1 MANKHTFKYFPTC
14 IEEINV
20 YVENL
25 LSETLKT
32 NYESEKLL
40 LHSLLTVM
48 FASGI
53 EKENITP
60 HSLLQMLEMTSMA
73 DSEGNTMV
81 DELYIGAT
89 DKIENPSII
98 NLYWYMK
105 ETENFVDTVIRLI
118 SIFQFYDNLFDA
130 PVYSE
135 DGKTLLCYPCH
146 LKDSVYN
153 IPEGT
158 EKIATH
164 SFVANPYIN
173 TIKIP
178 KTVKTICRNAF
189 DNLFN
194 LKAFIVNKE
203 NKTFFSD
210 YGILYRNHTNH
221 ILVKYPANIKNTFI
235 VIKSDVKKILSFAF
249 ERCNNLKEI
258 SFETGNTKLEDNAFF
273 ACNHI
278 DNIAVMDGK
287 GDMLNMKGFD
297 GMVMEEIADPREER
311 HNQENNQESAKEIKE
326 TNKENNLEYH
336 IPIEIKKMFDE
347 YIVGHEDAKKTLSV
361 AVYSHILRCNNRTS
375 GIGKSNILLCG
386 PTGCGKTEF
395 ARTIAKCL
403 NVPFVTADATSITE
417 TGMKGNDPTDMLK
430 DLLIAAN
437 NDLSKAQNG
446 IIYIDEV
453 DKLATYG
460 ENAYRESYSKGVQQG
475 LLKIVEGGI
484 IPIRI
489 DNPMQQYTINF
500 DTSNILFIAGGA
512 FGDITSTETNKDKNI
527 GFVKQETSSAQA
539 TPISNKKK
547 LEAKDFIKYGMTQEF
562 IGRFPVIVQLSQLTE
577 NEIYRIMTEPKNSV
591 ITQYKNLVRCI
602 GSELVFEEELLKH
615 IASDAIRT
623 GTGARGLR
631 TVIEQMVENVIF
643 ELPSKNNIEK
653 VLIHK
658 DMLNGEP
665 PKYIEHI
672 KPKHTEKERQRPI
685 RNRKDRTNRPQRRQ
699 KTEQK
704 T

>member
-1 MANKHTFKYFPTC
+1 MANKHSFQYFPTC
-14 IEEINV
+14 IEEIST

-48 FASGI
+48 FCSGI
-53 EKENITP
+53 DKESITP
-60 HSLLQMLEMTSMA
+60 HSVLHMLEMTSVE
-73 DSEGNTMV
+73 DNEGQTMV
-81 DELYIGAT
+81 DKLYMETG
-89 DKIENPSII
+89 DNVDSNSVV

-105 ETENFVDTVIRLI
+105 ETEVFVDTIIRLI
-118 SIFQFYDNLFDA
+118 SVFQFYDNLFSE
-130 PVYSE
+130 PVISE
-135 DGKTLLCYPCH
+135 DGKTLLCYPNH
-146 LKDSVYN
+146 LKESLYH
-153 IPEGT
+153 IPDGV
-158 EKIATH
+158 EKIAPH
-164 SFVANPYIN
+164 SFVANPYLN

-178 KTVKTICRNAF
+178 KTVKTIFRNSF
-189 DNLFN
+189 NSLPN
-194 LKAFIVNKE
+194 LKAFIVNRE
-203 NKTFFSD
+203 NKNFFSD
-210 YGILYRNHTNH
+210 YGILYRNHKNQV
-221 ILVKYPANIKNTFI
+221 IVKYPPAIKDTFI
-235 VIKSDVKKILSFAF
+235 IIKSDIKKIWSFAF
-249 ERCNNLKEI
+249 EGCNNLKEI
-258 SFETGNTKLEDNAFF
+258 AFETGDTKLEDNAFF
-273 ACNHI
+273 ACKHI
-278 DNIAVMDGK
+278 DNIAVMDGN
-287 GDMLNMKGFD
+287 GSSLNMRGFN
-297 GMVMEEIADPREER
+297 GMIMEDTSNPQETPESVN
-311 HNQENNQESAKEIKE
+311 HNSQ
-326 TNKENNLEYH
+326 KENTEQYKENILEYH
-336 IPIEIKKMFDE
+336 IPTEIKKMFDD
-347 YIVGHEDAKKTLSV
+347 YIVGHEEAKKTLSV
-361 AVYSHILRCNNRTS
+361 AVYSHILRCNNRAS

-430 DLLIAAN
+430 DLLIAADN
-437 NDLSKAQNG
+437 NLAKAQNG
-446 IIYIDEV
+446 IIYIDEI

-484 IPIRI
+484 VPIRI

-512 FGDITSTETNKDKNI
+512 FGNMTNADIKKKDSI
-527 GFVKQETSSAQA
+527 GFIKSEAKMPQNI
-539 TPISNKKK
+539 ISDNKK

-562 IGRFPVIVQLSQLTE
+562 VGRFPVIVQLSQLTE

-602 GSELVFEEELLKH
+602 GSELVFEDELLKS
-615 IASDAIRT
+615 IASDAVKT

-643 ELPSKNNIEK
+643 ELPNKKNIKK

-658 DMLNGEP
+658 DMLNGEL

-672 KPKHTEKERQRPI
+672 KPKHTETQIKQPKPP
-685 RNRKDRTNRPQRRQ
+685 RNRQDRANRPTRRN
-699 KTEQK
+699 KTEEK
-704 T
+704 S

>member
-14 IEEINV
+14 AEEIST
-20 YVENL
+20 YVDNL
-25 LSETLKT
+25 LTETLKT
-32 NYESEKLL
+32 NFEAEKLL

-53 EKENITP
+53 DKGSITP
-60 HSLLQMLEMTSMA
+60 HSVLHMLGMTSVE
-73 DSEGNTMV
+73 DNEGYTMV
-81 DELYIGAT
+81 DRMYMETA
-89 DKIENPSII
+89 DDVDSNSVI

-105 ETENFVDTVIRLI
+105 ETPIFVDTIIRLI
-118 SIFQFYDNLFDA
+118 SVFQFYDNLFDE
-130 PVYSE
+130 PVFSE
-135 DGKTLLCYPCH
+135 DGKVLLCYPCH
-146 LKDSVYN
+146 LKNAVYS
-153 IPEGT
+153 IPDGV
-158 EKIATH
+158 EKIASH
-164 SFVANPYIN
+164 SFVSNPYIN

-178 KTVKTICRNAF
+178 KTVKFIQRNSF
-189 DNLFN
+189 NSLLN
-194 LKAFIVNKE
+194 LKAFIVHKDNE
-203 NKTFFSD
+203 TFFSD
-210 YGILYRNHTNH
+210 VGILYRGYKNRT
-221 ILVKYPANIKNTFI
+221 IVKYPSGIKNTFVI
-235 VIKSDVKKILSFAF
+235 IKSDVKKVWSFAF
-249 ERCNNLKEI
+249 EACNNIKEVA
-258 SFETGNTKLEDNAFF
+258 FETANTKLEDNAFF
-273 ACNHI
+273 GCRHI
-278 DNIAVMDGK
+278 DNIAVMDGN
-287 GDMLNMKGFD
+287 GNALNMRGFN
-297 GMVMEEIADPREER
+297 GMTMEDVS
-311 HNQENNQESAKEIKE
+311 NQPKSNEQLEGSTHEQPHE
-326 TNKENNLEYH
+326 TISENNLEYR
-336 IPIEIKKMFDE
+336 IPTEIKQMFDD

-446 IIYIDEV
+446 IIYIDEI

-484 IPIRI
+484 VPIRI

-512 FGDITSTETNKDKNI
+512 FGNMTNTDVKKKEII
-527 GFVKQETSSAQA
+527 GFVKTSAEQPKA
-539 TPISNKKK
+539 IVNNKK
-547 LEAKDFIKYGMTQEF
+547 LDAKDFIKYGMTQEF
-562 IGRFPVIVQLSQLTE
+562 VGRFPVIVQLNQLTE

-602 GSELVFEEELLKH
+602 GSELVFDEELLKT
-615 IASDAIRT
+615 IASDAVKT

-643 ELPSKNNIEK
+643 DLPNKNNIEK

-658 DMLNGEP
+658 EMLNGES
-665 PKYIEHI
+665 PKYIEKI
-672 KPKHTEKERQRPI
+672 KPKHTEKKQQTNRPPHSRQSKP
-685 RNRKDRTNRPQRRQ
+685 NRPQRRHRSEE
-699 KTEQK
+699 KS
-704 T
+704 